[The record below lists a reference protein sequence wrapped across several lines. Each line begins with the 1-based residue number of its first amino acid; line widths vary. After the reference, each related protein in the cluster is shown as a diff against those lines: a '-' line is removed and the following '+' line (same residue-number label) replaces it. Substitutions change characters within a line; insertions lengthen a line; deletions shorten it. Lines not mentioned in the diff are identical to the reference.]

1 MCLSSTAACSSA
13 STAPRRARTRSFTS
27 TASHATRRSAL
38 PSRIDLFFGSEH
50 EEDLSGRRLRRHQAQ
65 ERKGARL
72 LHILHAYKFTIVENT
87 PVDQEI
93 ALDPEL
99 LGKVFENLLASY
111 NEETKTTARKQ
122 TGSFY
127 TPRPIVEYM
136 VDESLKAHL
145 TGALTKIGMSE
156 QDAQAGL
163 DILFAYTERAHPFT
177 EQQVTTLLDAI
188 HICKILDPACGSGA
202 FPMGMLH
209 KLVYIIHKLDPD
221 NSRWKQLQIDAAAK
235 IPDISARDAAIAAI
249 ERDFADNE
257 DDYGRKLYLI
267 ENCLY
272 GVDIQPIAIQ
282 ISKLRFFITL
292 VCDQRTNRNKREN
305 HGIRP
310 LPNLE
315 TKFVAANTL
324 IGLPEMNQWAL
335 LPHRV
340 YQIEAE
346 IEDLHHRHF
355 AVQRRDQ
362 KLALQKKI
370 KGLREE
376 LGRLL
381 SESLGSS
388 KKSQLIA
395 DWDAFNPQAVAE
407 FFDPH
412 WMFGKSMSAGCDIV
426 IGNPPYLKER
436 DSKHIFDVIT
446 RTPWGEKYHE
456 GKMDYWYFFLHR
468 AFDIAKP
475 KGVVAFITS
484 RYWINSA
491 GSKKLIR
498 RIRENAS
505 LFHVVD
511 IGSLPV
517 FEVVAGHHMLHF
529 YRVGQQQE
537 VCRVKRLSNS
547 LDDVALTI
555 QSDSLHISEQLPH
568 LLISDSEEIRLYA
581 STIQLSSTNTVGDF
595 FDVSQG
601 VVQNPDKVSAVMSKR
616 YGFQRGDGVFVLE
629 ENEFRRL
636 RLNAKEQGFVKS
648 FYDESSVS
656 RFHLSRNKAKYLLY
670 ITKKNCP
677 TLDGMPNIE
686 RHLLS
691 FRPIMDAR
699 RETLNGSIEWFQLH
713 WPRDPRYF
721 ESAKVVLPSMF
732 RTPAA
737 AFVPEE
743 AYFGLGSNVV
753 IGGQGPF
760 TLKILAAF
768 LNSSIG
774 AWWFL
779 TNSKKRG
786 VGVDVGVDRLRQ
798 FPLPDFTTRLKV
810 IETLTE
816 LVLAGTSLN
825 PTQDA
830 DTALKFLDDLIDACV
845 MECYFHEHMTERDLL
860 FIDELTPN
868 IAGYNPDAPEAQQ
881 REFIVQLHGKLNG
894 PTSKIRN
901 ILLRIPADSPDLLAV
916 IQEEGRY
923 EGASAPD
930 RHHQLQGLPRVSL
943 NLEGRHLL
951 LYGGNGAGKSS
962 LYWALYTF
970 LQSARKPK
978 NGIAKYFDPAN
989 PQNLLNLHEQ
999 KEATPE
1005 AG

>member
-1 MCLSSTAACSSA
+1 
-13 STAPRRARTRSFTS
+13 
-27 TASHATRRSAL
+27 
-38 PSRIDLFFGSEH
+38 
-50 EEDLSGRRLRRHQAQ
+50 
-65 ERKGARL
+65 
-72 LHILHAYKFTIVENT
+72 
-87 PVDQEI
+87 
-93 ALDPEL
+93 
-99 LGKVFENLLASY
+99 
-111 NEETKTTARKQ
+111 
-122 TGSFY
+122 
-127 TPRPIVEYM
+127 
-136 VDESLKAHL
+136 
-145 TGALTKIGMSE
+145 
-156 QDAQAGL
+156 
-163 DILFAYTERAHPFT
+163 
-177 EQQVTTLLDAI
+177 
-188 HICKILDPACGSGA
+188 
-202 FPMGMLH
+202 
-209 KLVYIIHKLDPD
+209 
-221 NSRWKQLQIDAAAK
+221 
-235 IPDISARDAAIAAI
+235 
-249 ERDFADNE
+249 
-257 DDYGRKLYLI
+257 
-267 ENCLY
+267 
-272 GVDIQPIAIQ
+272 
-282 ISKLRFFITL
+282 
-292 VCDQRTNRNKREN
+292 
-305 HGIRP
+305 
-310 LPNLE
+310 
-315 TKFVAANTL
+315 
-324 IGLPEMNQWAL
+324 
-335 LPHRV
+335 
-340 YQIEAE
+340 
-346 IEDLHHRHF
+346 
-355 AVQRRDQ
+355 
-362 KLALQKKI
+362 
-370 KGLREE
+370 
-376 LGRLL
+376 
-381 SESLGSS
+381 
-388 KKSQLIA
+388 
-395 DWDAFNPQAVAE
+395 
-407 FFDPH
+407 
-412 WMFGKSMSAGCDIV
+412 
-426 IGNPPYLKER
+426 
-436 DSKHIFDVIT
+436 
-446 RTPWGEKYHE
+446 
-456 GKMDYWYFFLHR
+456 
-468 AFDIAKP
+468 
-475 KGVVAFITS
+475 
-484 RYWINSA
+484 
-491 GSKKLIR
+491 
-498 RIRENAS
+498 
-505 LFHVVD
+505 
-511 IGSLPV
+511 
-517 FEVVAGHHMLHF
+517 MLHF

-901 ILLRIPADSPDLLAV
+901 RLLRIFADSPDLLAV
-916 IQEEGRY
+916 IKEEG
-923 EGASAPD
+923 GA
-930 RHHQLQGLPRVSL
+930 
-943 NLEGRHLL
+943 
-951 LYGGNGAGKSS
+951 
-962 LYWALYTF
+962 
-970 LQSARKPK
+970 
-978 NGIAKYFDPAN
+978 
-989 PQNLLNLHEQ
+989 
-999 KEATPE
+999 
-1005 AG
+1005 